1 MTVKVRNTD
10 MNSERQKALENA
22 MHQITR
28 EFGAGAIMRLGD
40 MKGKLDTEVIP
51 TGSLALDIA
60 VGVGGYPRGRVIEIY
75 GPESSGKTTLAL
87 HAIAEAQKNNGV
99 AAFID
104 AEHALDPV
112 YAHHLGVD
120 TERLLISQPDSGE
133 QAYQPHTQS
142 DAQHQRAVR
151 SKIPA
156 HGHQESHEA
165 VKSLRSRK
173 GRQNHITC

>member
-1 MTVKVRNTD
+1 MTVKVQNTD

-40 MKGKLDTEVIP
+40 MKGKLDTEIIP

-87 HAIAEAQKNNGV
+87 HAIAEAQKIMV
-99 AAFID
+99 
-104 AEHALDPV
+104 
-112 YAHHLGVD
+112 
-120 TERLLISQPDSGE
+120 
-133 QAYQPHTQS
+133 
-142 DAQHQRAVR
+142 
-151 SKIPA
+151 
-156 HGHQESHEA
+156 
-165 VKSLRSRK
+165 
-173 GRQNHITC
+173 